1 MIGSCSQPDALAEKN
16 RPPVR
21 LASGQVIDDW
31 VTLEEKRVV
40 AVADAMPADKYQF
53 APTNAIA
60 LTENCRPVLSVIG
73 IFRQLTLP
81 QQTGRRGSPQL
92 GRRTHWRNSR
102 NRKALAVV
110 TSATILVTP
119 SNR

>member
-1 MIGSCSQPDALAEKN
+1 MRESRLSGSVEGVTSNHDPYSDSPEPWL
-16 RPPVR
+16 VR
-21 LASGQVIDDW
+21 TTKVYSGVGADIVMESITLIDPARIDD
-31 VTLEEKRVV
+31 RGSMS
-40 AVADAMPADKYQF
+40 D
-53 APTNAIA
+53 IA
-60 LTENCRPVLSVIG
+60 

-81 QQTGRRGSPQL
+81 QWTGRRGSPQL
-92 GRRTHWRNSR
+92 GRRTHGRNSR